1 MYFSTMHPLWS
12 TSANLLCYWTSTS
25 TNPCCPLAPGWTPCL
40 PFSLDCRWV
49 IRNLSCFTFSRENP
63 NVRALL
69 LSVHLQVLKGD
80 IRPAIETH
88 EMLYQVTKKH
98 NFLPEVDPLFF
109 LSVFSISSMSVVY
122 KLFLTL
128 AHPLTYCLTRPSPL
142 ISGFT
147 GLSTPSGQSL
157 QKAPTSSIRY
167 RGVTELST
175 KSQYNIFLSH
185 HFPSCQPANA
195 TSFTLH
201 CFCCSA
207 FDHVL

>member
-1 MYFSTMHPLWS
+1 
-12 TSANLLCYWTSTS
+12 
-25 TNPCCPLAPGWTPCL
+25 
-40 PFSLDCRWV
+40 
-49 IRNLSCFTFSRENP
+49 
-63 NVRALL
+63 
-69 LSVHLQVLKGD
+69 
-80 IRPAIETH
+80 
-88 EMLYQVTKKH
+88 MLYQVTKKH

-157 QKAPTSSIRY
+157 LKAPTSSIRY

-175 KSQYNIFLSH
+175 KPQYNI
-185 HFPSCQPANA
+185 
-195 TSFTLH
+195 SFTHIIFLLVNLQMRPPSRCTAPAVVH
-201 CFCCSA
+201 STMYFNVVNHWDNTNDSFFPKATRDPYYLEVGRTILENLNRYARVPCGFAAMKDVRTGSHE
-207 FDHVL
+207 DR